1 MSPGASENSSVKFE
15 TWPGISDQDPFPF
28 RTPRFLLENRNR
40 SSFNPNHQNH
50 GSFSFGGFV
59 PMVIFLFSLGDQE
72 VTMSSQLR
80 GEQLSSIRQV
90 FTEWPRCKATTIVLP
105 GRPVSVLPPCAL
117 TDYFH
122 HSNTAGAKGRI
133 YESPPDLWDLTRLP
147 DPQLTHT
154 LPTEQT
160 HCHLNILLPP
170 GPCSAFSQMAL
181 A

>member
-15 TWPGISDQDPFPF
+15 TWPGISDQNPFPF

-50 GSFSFGGFV
+50 GRFSFGGFV
-59 PMVIFLFSLGDQE
+59 PMVIFLFSVGDQE
-72 VTMSSQLR
+72 VTMSSQLH
-80 GEQLSSIRQV
+80 GEQFSSIGQV
-90 FTEWPRCKATTIVLP
+90 CTEWSRCKATTIVLP
-105 GRPVSVLPPCAL
+105 GRRVSLLPPCAL
-117 TDYFH
+117 TDCFH
-122 HSNTAGAKGRI
+122 RSNTAGAKGRI
-133 YESPPDLWDLTRLP
+133 YESPRDLWDLTPLP

-160 HCHLNILLPP
+160 HSHLNTLLPP
-170 GPCSAFSQMAL
+170 GLCSAFSWMAL